1 MKKAM
6 AAVMSM
12 ALCVALVGCGGA
24 GSSTSSDNVSSTAES
39 NSESESIAEEKVA
52 PILID
57 ELPWEAT
64 TKISDSGDREYVV
77 AYTNNSE
84 YPIIGFD
91 VTFTLK
97 EDLSD
102 EDMELFSDLKDKYDY
117 ADEELQELTMKSYNE
132 TYTAPGEKALPQ
144 PLTLDNYAM
153 RVPSNMD
160 QIDKFEPDIATIGYI
175 TDDDVV
181 HMEFY
186 DFKEDS
192 YTVSNQ
198 TVDDIHQV
206 TTGFVDLLPEVD
218 APVLIASHNDDK
230 EYTAVAYG
238 VSQDTFNTFVEK
250 CKDKGFTNGVDDS
263 PYRYSANNMKGFDVK
278 IYFNSDENTMNIHIE
293 K

>member
-1 MKKAM
+1 MKRAM
-6 AAVMSM
+6 ATAMSM
-12 ALCVALVGCGGA
+12 ALCAALVGCGGA
-24 GSSTSSDNVSSTAES
+24 GSQSVSEVASSSTES
-39 NSESESIAEEKVA
+39 NSLSENTADEKEA

-64 TKISDSGDREYVV
+64 TKISDSGDRKYVI

-91 VTFTLK
+91 ITFTLK
-97 EDLSD
+97 EALSD

-117 ADEELQELTMKSYNE
+117 TDEELQELTMKSYNE

-206 TTGFVDLLPEVD
+206 TTGFADLLPEVD
-218 APVLIASHNDDK
+218 APVLLASHNDDK
-230 EYTAVAYG
+230 EYRATAYG
-238 VSQDTFNTFVEK
+238 VSQDIFNDFVEK
-250 CKDKGFTNGVDDS
+250 CKDKGFTNGVDEATF
-263 PYRYSANNMKGFDVK
+263 RYSANNMKGYDVD
-278 IYFNSDENTMNIHIE
+278 IYFDSEENTMNIKIE